1 MVSYAADQLLKAKL
15 VALISM
21 YFGEATAT
29 MYKSAYVQM
38 SIDLAEKSV
47 EKLLTEYL
55 GLDRARALIKEIKGN
70 HL

>member
-1 MVSYAADQLLKAKL
+1 MVSDTTDQLLKAKF

-29 MYKSAYVQM
+29 LYKSAYVQLPV
-38 SIDLAEKSV
+38 DLAEKSS

-55 GLDRARALIKEIKGN
+55 GLDRARALIKEVRGDY
-70 HL
+70 L